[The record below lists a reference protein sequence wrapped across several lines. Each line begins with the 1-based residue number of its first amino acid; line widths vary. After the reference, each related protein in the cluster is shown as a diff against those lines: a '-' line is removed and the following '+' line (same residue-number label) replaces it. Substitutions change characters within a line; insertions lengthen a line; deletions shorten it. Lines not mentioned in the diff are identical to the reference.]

1 MLPRGD
7 DGGVGLGVQL
17 PPSTNGSIV
26 SGLGHPCMHPWSP
39 YRGACALIRLAGLL
53 VCDVHGRGDRCSSGD
68 VGSALPT
75 TDDVSGWPELC
86 GRLGIGCL
94 HHCAG

>member
-1 MLPRGD
+1 MAMAFLSDIRRE
-7 DGGVGLGVQL
+7 GGVRDADKLV
-17 PPSTNGSIV
+17 V
-26 SGLGHPCMHPWSP
+26 
-39 YRGACALIRLAGLL
+39 GAQEGLL